1 MKLKEGRLKGYPLF
15 LISETI
21 NILGFK
27 SSLTYFLEQRPGFD
41 RLKLPL
47 HANKKKRKLIWTKAR
62 IIEN

>member
-1 MKLKEGRLKGYPLF
+1 MKLKEGSQKVYPLF
-15 LISETI
+15 MNSTCIHVHVI
-21 NILGFK
+21 K
-27 SSLTYFLEQRPGFD
+27 SSLTYFLEQRPGFG